1 MNHKLY
7 LILLAACA
15 TMTSCRKEEVT
26 VFPDNDKNWLVVEDN
41 PNDPTIHA
49 NYLFYKETGI
59 PVYVNDTIGSQA
71 RVDVFGKNYTYY
83 EKLSLNYGLGVVQTG
98 ANPLVTSFSYVE
110 KANVPAA
117 LAFLK
122 SEIIPVLPKTVYVPS
137 IFLVENL
144 SSNAFGSFA
153 FKGFNT
159 VLIGKI
165 SSIPT
170 LNATAKAA
178 YKAAIFRAI
187 LTNAVLADKNNA
199 TLDKFYAVSRKYM
212 TTRDAYG
219 TFTFQLTTF
228 VTGLPAG
235 VTPTVQAIGY
245 LGVDPRNA
253 SYTPISTFI
262 DVCMYLEAIMGNT
275 DAQFKQQ
282 YGTNA
287 TIMLKYGYIRQILT
301 DMGVALQ

>member
-7 LILLAACA
+7 LILLAFCA
-15 TMTSCRKEEVT
+15 TMASCKKEEVT

-41 PNDPTIHA
+41 PNDATIHA

-71 RVDVFGKNYTYY
+71 RVDVFGKKYTYY
-83 EKLSLNYGLGVVQTG
+83 QKLSLNYGLGVDPSA
-98 ANPLVTSFSYVE
+98 ANPLVISFTYAA

-137 IFLVENL
+137 ILLVENL
-144 SSNAFGSFA
+144 NSNAFGSFA

-165 SSIPT
+165 STIPT
-170 LNATAKAA
+170 LTATAKAA

-187 LTNAVLADKNNA
+187 LTNAVLADKNNPI
-199 TLDKFYAVSRKYM
+199 LDKFYAVSRKYV

-219 TFTFQLTTF
+219 LYIYQLNLIS
-228 VTGLPAG
+228 GLPTG
-235 VTPTVQAIGY
+235 VTPSIQAIGY
-245 LGVDPRNA
+245 LDVDTRNPYY
-253 SYTPISTFI
+253 SPMSTYI

-275 DAQFKQQ
+275 DAQFKQR

-287 TIMLKYGYIRQILT
+287 NIMLKYDYIRQILT
-301 DMGVALQ
+301 NMGVTLQ